1 MAQTKAVF
9 TWASGV
15 KSDSL
20 ELTYILPPVPHR
32 GDGPGQGV
40 TVQDTVSIAIL

>member
-20 ELTYILPPVPHR
+20 ELTYILRRVSHR
-32 GDGPGQGV
+32 GDGPGEGV
-40 TVQDTVSIAIL
+40 TLQETVSIAII